1 MSTEP
6 QPAAVFYADVWVGKD
21 GRAHIEVP
29 QKRREE
35 RREDFPAGTTVRVE
49 VVL

>member
-1 MSTEP
+1 MSTEQ

-29 QKRREE
+29 QKRRA
-35 RREDFPAGTTVRVE
+35 DFPAGVTVRVE

>member
-6 QPAAVFYADVWVGKD
+6 KPAAVFYADVWVGKD

-29 QKRREE
+29 KKCKA
-35 RREDFPAGTTVRVE
+35 DFPAGATVRVE
-49 VVL
+49 VVG

>member
-29 QKRREE
+29 QKRRE
-35 RREDFPAGTTVRVE
+35 DFPAGTTVRVE